1 MFNRIRQEPALAVA
15 FVLAIIG
22 VAASFGL
29 GITDGQEDAIVAL
42 VGAVLAIFGGAV
54 TRSQVTPANLV
65 VAKRVPETGGVVA
78 GPGAATAT
86 GEPVVVT
93 SGLHNI
99 EPDTGSEV

>member
-22 VAASFGL
+22 VATSFGL
-29 GITDGQEDAIVAL
+29 GITDGQSDAVVAL
-42 VGAVLAIFGGAV
+42 VGAALAIIGGGV
-54 TRSQVTPANLV
+54 TRSQVTPAGLV

-78 GPGAATAT
+78 GPGASAPT

-93 SGLHNI
+93 SGLDNI
-99 EPDTGSEV
+99 EPDTGGEI